1 MASAVSSAVEAAATQ
16 IARTVHPYYPVDL
29 ILDHYVANT
38 YSMKDTLTLLFAT
51 FGTITVGSL
60 ALSHQ
65 KRNSTLKGL
74 SSQLTFLWFVM
85 CGFIHLFLEGYFGIY
100 HKTLAGDSAPLA
112 QVWKEYALSDSRY
125 LSSDSF
131 VLIMERITAF
141 AWGPLAFYTAYAM
154 YHNSPSRHIA
164 QLIISL
170 GQLYGCTL
178 YYLTTIVEGSP
189 HCDPHPYY
197 YYFYFGFFNIFWM
210 LLPTILMHNSIKH
223 LYRAMK
229 LVHQNEAVAAKVK
242 KIN

>member
-1 MASAVSSAVEAAATQ
+1 MESVAAA
-16 IARTVHPYYPVDL
+16 IDRVAHPYYPLDL
-29 ILDHYVANT
+29 ILDHYVPNT
-38 YSMKDTLTLLFAT
+38 YSMKDTLTVLFST
-51 FGTITVGSL
+51 FGAITVGAL
-60 ALSHQ
+60 ALSYQRRH
-65 KRNSTLKGL
+65 STLKGL

-85 CGFIHLFLEGYFGIY
+85 CGFIHFFLEGYFGVY
-100 HKTLAGDSAPLA
+100 HKTLAGDQFPLA

-141 AWGPLAFYTAYAM
+141 AWGPLAFYCAYTM
-154 YHNSPSRHIA
+154 YYNRPARHVA

-170 GQLYGCTL
+170 GQLYGCAL
-178 YYLTTIVEGSP
+178 YYATTMVEGSP

-210 LLPTILMHNSIKH
+210 VIPIILMHNSIKH

-229 LVHQNEAVAAKVK
+229 FVHDQQAATGKGK
-242 KIN
+242 KSN